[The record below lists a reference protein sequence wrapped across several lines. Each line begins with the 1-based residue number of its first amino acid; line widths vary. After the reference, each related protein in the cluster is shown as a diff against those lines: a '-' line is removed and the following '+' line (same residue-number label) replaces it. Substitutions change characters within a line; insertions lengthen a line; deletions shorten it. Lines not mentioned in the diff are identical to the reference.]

1 MKSTVLRTS
10 IWLANLILITQV
22 ISLIF
27 ILWSYSYFAYS
38 LNDKFIVEFFD
49 AGIKKYSET
58 WMPKVKLG
66 LLGIANLLG
75 IYVFW
80 LVRKLLIHIR
90 DHGPFE
96 SSTVTL
102 LDRFLRYLILYGAFK
117 VLGGFL
123 FDLIG
128 GKLQISL
135 NTSGLV
141 VIFLIITVYILVDIF
156 KYGRDMRQEQ
166 KLTI

>member
-22 ISLIF
+22 ISLIL

-38 LNDKFIVEFFD
+38 LNDKFIIEFFD
-49 AGIKKYSET
+49 GGIKKYSET

-102 LDRFLRYLILYGAFK
+102 LDRFLRYLS
-117 VLGGFL
+117 
-123 FDLIG
+123 LIH
-128 GKLQISL
+128 I
-135 NTSGLV
+135 
-141 VIFLIITVYILVDIF
+141 
-156 KYGRDMRQEQ
+156 
-166 KLTI
+166 

>member
-1 MKSTVLRTS
+1 
-10 IWLANLILITQV
+10 
-22 ISLIF
+22 
-27 ILWSYSYFAYS
+27 
-38 LNDKFIVEFFD
+38 
-49 AGIKKYSET
+49 
-58 WMPKVKLG
+58 MPKVKLG

-102 LDRFLRYLILYGAFK
+102 LDRFLRYLILYGVFK

-123 FDLIG
+123 IDLIG